1 MCIQIK
7 YTFSISL
14 SILFWYN
21 LCVFNSNGRKQ
32 MKAEELRKLTKKK
45 SKTINLR
52 INPDLLKLLDE
63 AIAKDKDYDSRN
75 ELVEV
80 LVLRYLESKGK
91 I

>member
-1 MCIQIK
+1 
-7 YTFSISL
+7 
-14 SILFWYN
+14 
-21 LCVFNSNGRKQ
+21 